1 MKEKNRTGNG
11 LFWSDLNPK
20 NKFLRTLYS
29 APILIINTLV
39 YLFHKGYRDEMG
51 LFGIIL
57 FIVLYITFAIQLY
70 RTYTTWKKQG

>member
-29 APILIINTLV
+29 TPLLIINTLF
-39 YLFHKGYRDEMG
+39 YIFNDNYRDEFGSYG
-51 LFGIIL
+51 LIL
-57 FIVLYITFAIQLY
+57 FIGLYIIGAIQLY